1 MAAMQPQQKINVHA
15 AFAHSEF
22 KDIAVEA
29 NVDPFILSVYSRS
42 AVMLR
47 EEFHSHDCSRLLYLC
62 SPVWKH
68 GADSAICLYAPP
80 FHLRS
85 WFVPMGKQTR
95 SKRSWDHQIG
105 LIVLLTHTIVLPTIL
120 RPTRYSEQP
129 PSVSNE
135 IWTLTVPDRCPMIV
149 ANTLQAPFLLAK
161 LHLETTEAKRNGKYA
176 MYLYVRR
183 LFIS

>member
-1 MAAMQPQQKINVHA
+1 MQPQQKIYVHA

-22 KDIAVEA
+22 EDIAVEVI
-29 NVDPFILSVYSRS
+29 VDPFILTVYGQS
-42 AVMLR
+42 AVMPR
-47 EEFHSHDCSRLLYLC
+47 EEWNSQDCSRLLYLC

-68 GADSAICLYAPP
+68 GADSAIYLYVPP
-80 FHLRS
+80 FHLSS
-85 WFVPMGKQTR
+85 WAVPMGKQTR
-95 SKRSWDHQIG
+95 SKRSPDYQIG

-120 RPTRYSEQP
+120 RPTRYSEPSP
-129 PSVSNE
+129 PLSNE
-135 IWTLTVPDRCPMIV
+135 IWTLTVPDNCPMIV
-149 ANTLQAPFLLAK
+149 ADTLQAPFFLAK